1 MSSTICWPNGLIVIS
16 DIQLDLTLLNLS
28 CWVITTVVVPLSA
41 CLSMIF
47 LSRDSSLSARRLL
60 CHKLSFGL
68 WSSTSASSKLTSS
81 RKVSKAT
88 EGWTDGTLFDLT
100 WKGWGSFLSPRY
112 MYCRPTFSLHDLYIF
127 TLWDLLFWNEHYDF
141 LTACRAVLPLD
152 RPLLFLR
159 GTADA
164 TSCSTVNVS
173 VLFSLDQQLERCH
186 RQCKQ
191 MSRKWMQMELTQSAR
206 WLITFYRSNT
216 RLMTGVT
223 KPVSHYGYH
232 YYYLLFLRVSIEY
245 RGIIYLR
252 VWVCTMPWFLLPKAF
267 HKIDCIGLQKYSLL
281 QQTCRKY
288 SLTFCDRQWWQKLPC
303 G

>member
-1 MSSTICWPNGLIVIS
+1 MGPFVLKWALWFFNGM
-16 DIQLDLTLLNLS
+16 QS
-28 CWVITTVVVPLSA
+28 CPAIRPSVA
-41 CLSMIF
+41 F
-47 LSRDSSLSARRLL
+47 
-60 CHKLSFGL
+60 
-68 WSSTSASSKLTSS
+68 
-81 RKVSKAT
+81 
-88 EGWTDGTLFDLT
+88 LT
-100 WKGWGSFLSPRY
+100 WNSGR
-112 MYCRPTFSLHDLYIF
+112 
-127 TLWDLLFWNEHYDF
+127 DF
-141 LTACRAVLPLD
+141 LQYSKR
-152 RPLLFLR
+152 F
-159 GTADA
+159 
-164 TSCSTVNVS
+164 
-173 VLFSLDQQLERCH
+173 LFSLDQQLERCH
-186 RQCKQ
+186 EQCKQ